1 MEAVVALLAIIVLG
15 LFVVAGTGLKIVRP
29 YEKGLVER
37 LGKYRETLDPGLRWI
52 IPFVE
57 RIIKVDMREQVVDV
71 PPQEVI
77 TKDNV
82 VVTVDAVV
90 YYQATDPVK
99 LKYNINNFIQAATK
113 LAQTNLR
120 NLVGDLQLDE
130 ALTSRD
136 MINTALREI
145 LDDATDMWGTKVIRV
160 EIQRI
165 DPPADVMHAMHEQ
178 MKAERT
184 RRAVVTEAEGS
195 REAAVTRAEGEKTAA
210 ILSAEGRRQKD
221 ILNAQ
226 GEAEA
231 TRLRAEAER
240 YRQSVVAEGE
250 ADAIDRVY
258 RAIQDVGTDDRV
270 IAIKYLETMAHM
282 ADGQATKIFLPADMS
297 SAMGAIGGI
306 SEMVREA
313 ASEPKAPAVGRREAR
328 PLPNAPKIDDGAP
341 APTQAA
347 RAAVQA
353 AEKAAEDA
361 LDPSSGPPPPRL
373 NPPPPRS

>member
-1 MEAVVALLAIIVLG
+1 MAAAIALLAIIVFG
-15 LFVVAGTGLKIVRP
+15 LFVVAATGLKIVRP

-37 LGKYRETLDPGLRWI
+37 LGRYRETLDPGLRWI

-82 VVTVDAVV
+82 VVTVDAIV

-120 NLVGDLQLDE
+120 NLIGDLQLDE

-165 DPPADVMHAMHEQ
+165 EPPPDVTDAMHRQ
-178 MKAERT
+178 MKAERD
-184 RRAVVTEAEGS
+184 RRAIVTEAEGDKRS
-195 REAAVTRAEGEKTAA
+195 RILQAEGVRESA
-210 ILSAEGRRQKD
+210 IL
-221 ILNAQ
+221 
-226 GEAEA
+226 EADG
-231 TRLRAEAER
+231 RAEAIKKVADADAYQKEI
-240 YRQSVVAEGE
+240 VAEGE
-250 ADAIDRVY
+250 G
-258 RAIQDVGTDDRV
+258 RAIERV
-270 IAIKYLETMAHM
+270 FHAIHQGDPTPDLIAIKYLEALAQI
-282 ADGQATKIFLPADMS
+282 ADGKASKVFIPLE
-297 SAMGAIGGI
+297 SARILGSVGAVAELFG
-306 SEMVREA
+306 
-313 ASEPKAPAVGRREAR
+313 K
-328 PLPNAPKIDDGAP
+328 DGDESNS
-341 APTQAA
+341 Q
-347 RAAVQA
+347 
-353 AEKAAEDA
+353 
-361 LDPSSGPPPPRL
+361 G
-373 NPPPPRS
+373 